1 VHKPKKASPI
11 NQSKGSR
18 VKVLAQMHNP
28 KNPTS
33 ISQSKET
40 QAKAIAQM
48 HKQKNSSSIGQ
59 LISTKFSGI
68 NSMQKHNRPTAS
80 LLAFGILASS
90 VLLAPAV
97 LAVNVDSKHH
107 QDSNVQVA
115 TSANLSNQMTKN
127 LLSPQLIEISQQ
139 IDTKTDVLSQPN
151 LKFDKA
157 KFEAKMRE
165 GITDKDGKATAKG
178 FAVVLIKNG
187 KVVHEFA
194 DGLAVDKPGT
204 ANDVKMTTSIPT
216 NIGSAFKTIS
226 AISLLNFFEN
236 DANPAISVNQ
246 WLDKPFW
253 LYLPQIWQNEINASK
268 KVEVQNIKKITFRQ
282 LLQHKSGFLK
292 DDTMTQ
298 PRDYLLAG
306 VKSENMGRR
315 VYQNANFTLLTYVIP
330 NLVDPGFK
338 QAVDAEVKSK
348 NIASNN
354 KEFFGKRYGDYFEQ
368 YLQSK
373 IFNKITPKIKPSCD
387 PEVDYGKVNKPFAR
401 HYSSPTVDSP
411 GTFWSEKKN
420 NGGCHAQG
428 GYYLSAHEFAAFMA
442 NYSATETL
450 ISKSLRQSLYNPA
463 TLATRDERIV
473 WAGEINSPFIKQ
485 HFGVDAIPYHGGEQG
500 GYRTAVVQF
509 PENYMAVAVVNS
521 GPMSSGGIATHL
533 KNAWG
538 AGLED
543 NFKK

>member
-1 VHKPKKASPI
+1 MKLIGQCLAMSTLVFGGFMMTNTLVKA
-11 NQSKGSR
+11 
-18 VKVLAQMHNP
+18 
-28 KNPTS
+28 NPTS
-33 ISQSKET
+33 VV
-40 QAKAIAQM
+40 AD
-48 HKQKNSSSIGQ
+48 
-59 LISTKFSGI
+59 
-68 NSMQKHNRPTAS
+68 
-80 LLAFGILASS
+80 
-90 VLLAPAV
+90 V
-97 LAVNVDSKHH
+97 VN
-107 QDSNVQVA
+107 
-115 TSANLSNQMTKN
+115 T
-127 LLSPQLIEISQQ
+127 PF
-139 IDTKTDVLSQPN
+139 
-151 LKFDKA
+151 LKFDGA
-157 KFEAKMRE
+157 KFEAKLRNE
-165 GITDKDGKATAKG
+165 FTDKDGIKTGQKGKIMSKG

-187 KVVHEFA
+187 KVIHEFA

-204 ANDVKMTTSIPT
+204 ANDVKMTTSTPT

-282 LLQHKSGFLK
+282 LLQHKSGFLRNQ
-292 DDTMTQ
+292 TMTQ
-298 PRDYLLAG
+298 PHDYLVVG
-306 VKSENMGRR
+306 VKSEKIG
-315 VYQNANFTLLTYVIP
+315 VYDYENANFTLLTYVIP

-348 NIASNN
+348 TIKSNN
-354 KEFFGKRYGDYFEQ
+354 KDFFAKRYGDYLEQ

-373 IFNKITPKIKPSCD
+373 VFNKITPKIKPSCD
-387 PEVDYGKVNKPFAR
+387 PGVDYEKLKKPFALG
-401 HYSSPTVDSP
+401 YSSPIADSP
-411 GTFWSEKKN
+411 ETLWSEKKQ

-428 GYYLSAHEFAAFMA
+428 GYYLSAREFAAFMA

-450 ISKSLRQSLYNPA
+450 ISKSLRQSL
-463 TLATRDERIV
+463 RDEGIV
-473 WAGEINSPFIKQ
+473 WAGEIKSSFVKQ
-485 HFGVDAIPYHGGEQG
+485 HFGADAILYHDGLQG

-521 GPMSSGGIATHL
+521 GPMKGGEIATYL

-543 NFKK
+543 NFK

>member
-1 VHKPKKASPI
+1 MKL
-11 NQSKGSR
+11 
-18 VKVLAQMHNP
+18 LAQGLAMSTLVFGGFMMTNTFV
-28 KNPTS
+28 KANPTS
-33 ISQSKET
+33 VVAE
-40 QAKAIAQM
+40 
-48 HKQKNSSSIGQ
+48 
-59 LISTKFSGI
+59 
-68 NSMQKHNRPTAS
+68 
-80 LLAFGILASS
+80 
-90 VLLAPAV
+90 VLNTP
-97 LAVNVDSKHH
+97 
-107 QDSNVQVA
+107 
-115 TSANLSNQMTKN
+115 
-127 LLSPQLIEISQQ
+127 I
-139 IDTKTDVLSQPN
+139 
-151 LKFDKA
+151 LKFDGA
-157 KFEAKMRE
+157 KFEAKLRNE
-165 GITDKDGKATAKG
+165 FTDKDGTKTGQKGKIMSKG

-204 ANDVKMTTSIPT
+204 ANDVKMTTSMPT

-282 LLQHKSGFLK
+282 LLQHKSGFREADLIK
-292 DDTMTQ
+292 KEQ
-298 PRDYLLAG
+298 PHDYLLAG
-306 VKSENMGRR
+306 VKSEKIG
-315 VYQNANFTLLTYVIP
+315 VYDYENANFTLLTYVIP

-354 KEFFGKRYGDYFEQ
+354 KLFFGKRYGDYFEQ
-368 YLQSK
+368 HLQSK

-411 GTFWSEKKN
+411 GTFWSEKKT

-428 GYYLSAHEFAAFMA
+428 GYYLSAREFAAFMA

-450 ISKSLRQSLYNPA
+450 ISKSLRQSL
-463 TLATRDERIV
+463 RDEGIV
-473 WAGEINSPFIKQ
+473 WPEEIKSSFIKQ
-485 HFGVDAIPYHGGEQG
+485 HFGVDAIPYHGGTQD
-500 GYRTAVVQF
+500 GYRAAVVQF

-521 GPMSSGGIATHL
+521 GPMPSRDIATYL

-538 AGLED
+538 VGLED
-543 NFKK
+543 NFK